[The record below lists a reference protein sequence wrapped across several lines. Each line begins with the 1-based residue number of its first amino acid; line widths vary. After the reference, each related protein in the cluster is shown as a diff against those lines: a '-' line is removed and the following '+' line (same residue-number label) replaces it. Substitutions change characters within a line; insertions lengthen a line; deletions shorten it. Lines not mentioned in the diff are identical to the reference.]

1 MKKNCSKY
9 SYAVFCLF
17 FFLMSVGQI
26 LGSVIARLC
35 GKTRISFGGNCQ
47 ILFHSDLFLHS
58 HQQWMK
64 LPVFYGN
71 FNFNYSKYAV
81 LSHCC
86 FNYYI
91 LKVRISY
98 SFPNFL
104 TNLFLILTIGFFK
117 IHYQSFLVLKTNGVI
132 FFFPKSQT
140 LGAWKAITL
149 IRKSKHNDQCLLHLS
164 YLLFQTL

>member
-1 MKKNCSKY
+1 MKKNSSKY
-9 SYAVFCLF
+9 PHAVFCLF
-17 FFLMSVGQI
+17 LMSVGYI
-26 LGSVIARLC
+26 LGSIISRLC

-64 LPVFYGN
+64 LLVFYSN
-71 FNFNYSKYAV
+71 FNFKHSKYAV
-81 LSHCC
+81 LSHC

-91 LKVRISY
+91 FKVCISY

-132 FFFPKSQT
+132 FFF
-140 LGAWKAITL
+140 
-149 IRKSKHNDQCLLHLS
+149 
-164 YLLFQTL
+164 

>member
-1 MKKNCSKY
+1 MLLPDYVVKLELVLEETVKFSSTVICFYIPTSKI
-9 SYAVFCLF
+9 
-17 FFLMSVGQI
+17 Q
-26 LGSVIARLC
+26 
-35 GKTRISFGGNCQ
+35 
-47 ILFHSDLFLHS
+47 
-58 HQQWMK
+58 
-64 LPVFYGN
+64 LPVFYSN
-71 FNFNYSKYAV
+71 FNFNHSKYAV

-91 LKVRISY
+91 LKVCISY

-140 LGAWKAITL
+140 LGA
-149 IRKSKHNDQCLLHLS
+149 
-164 YLLFQTL
+164 

>member
-1 MKKNCSKY
+1 MKKNSSKY
-9 SYAVFCLF
+9 FHAVFCLF
-17 FFLMSVGQI
+17 LMSVGYI
-26 LGSVIARLC
+26 LGSIISRLC

-64 LPVFYGN
+64 LLVFYSN
-71 FNFNYSKYAV
+71 FNFNHSKYAV

-91 LKVRISY
+91 LKVCISY

-132 FFFPKSQT
+132 FFSKSQT

-164 YLLFQTL
+164 YSLFQTL